1 MTIRTYYWHDSI
13 ISKRALALRKLFNA
27 KHAANFFTIGNSGDI
42 LGAKILEYIYN
53 TRVVNDSDKGKRIL
67 SIGSIAHKTLQ
78 GDLLC
83 GIGAKSDILPIT
95 KDTNCH
101 IYGLR
106 GPLSYELFKKAGHSL
121 ENVNFLADP
130 GLLLRKIMPN
140 LAIKPKAGKVLFIP
154 HYKERFFYKNKL
166 INQYIEVVDIDSD
179 PIDLGIKILEAEC
192 VLSSSLHGIIFSHSL
207 NRPCRFILPQ
217 TNEPIMKFTDYFESV
232 NIAEPTPLK
241 NIYDYKPTHS
251 VNLPGG
257 IEQKINSIK
266 FPTLDQLKIMGI
278 ASY

>member
-1 MTIRTYYWHDSI
+1 MAIRTYYWHDSI
-13 ISKRALALRKLFNA
+13 ISKRALALRKFFHA

-42 LGAKILEYIYN
+42 VGAKILEYIYN
-53 TRVVNDSDKGKRIL
+53 TSVINDSTKGKRIL
-67 SIGSIAHKTLQ
+67 SIGSIAHKILP

-83 GIGAKSDILPIT
+83 GIGANSNILSITSDT
-95 KDTNCH
+95 DCR

-106 GPLSYELFKKAGHSL
+106 GPLSYELFKKAGHAL

-130 GLLLRKIMPN
+130 GLLLRKIIPN
-140 LAIKPKAGKVLFIP
+140 LNIKSKMGKVLFIP
-154 HYKERFFYKNKL
+154 HYKERYLYKNKL
-166 INQYIEVVDIDSD
+166 INQYIEVVDIDGD

-217 TNEPIMKFTDYFESV
+217 TNEPIMKYADYFESV
-232 NIAEPTPLK
+232 NIADPAPLK

-251 VNLPGG
+251 VNLPDD

-266 FPTLDQLKIMGI
+266 FPTLDQLKTMGI
-278 ASY
+278 A